1 MAKVVALQSDF
12 IRRNL
17 IERLKDYGISRISH
31 DRYVDDL
38 SIDELQIELK
48 KVTHNEKNNILG
60 TSKRRFRNNDKQG
73 IAIALS
79 SINWLEG
86 EV

>member
-1 MAKVVALQSDF
+1 MAKVVTLQSDF

-17 IERLKDYGISRISH
+17 IARLKDYGISRVSQ
-31 DRYVDDL
+31 DQYVDDL
-38 SIDELQIELK
+38 PIEELQELWRRF
-48 KVTHNEKNNILG
+48 NGGENDILG

-79 SINWLEG
+79 SINWVEG
-86 EV
+86 EA